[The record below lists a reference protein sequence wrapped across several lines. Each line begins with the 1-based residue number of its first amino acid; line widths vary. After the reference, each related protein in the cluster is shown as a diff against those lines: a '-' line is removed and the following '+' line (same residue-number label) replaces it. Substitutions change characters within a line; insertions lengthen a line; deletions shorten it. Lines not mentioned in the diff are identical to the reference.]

1 MERQIESTKIN
12 PVKRKGGKKL
22 ATYFVKLSNGH
33 KGQAA
38 DKCDYINRDG
48 KYKSETLRQELVA
61 QEDFN
66 LPSWA
71 PNAKAFFEAADRYE
85 RNNGI
90 TFKQFIIMLPCELSI
105 EENIKISRDIKNK
118 IIGNHKAGTW
128 AIHNKQAV
136 TANVQN
142 IHLHLMN
149 SERIQDTALK
159 EKSRELYFRRYN
171 PSEPEKGGY
180 QKDRKNDCRRKT
192 KNPEIDKIRAKIA
205 EAINAGYERNNLPI
219 RVSGTTLEA
228 QKEEAIATGDNDRA
242 EFFNRKP
249 VKTIS
254 TKQWK
259 KIQKIIED
267 DNIINRSQPVP
278 IIPSENNWPTFEK
291 LINSDLT
298 AAEVLLE
305 RVSLQIKKLKY
316 QFKLTQKATKA
327 ILKKAEK
334 YITAKEFS
342 TAVES
347 IAIKVQNKLTSN
359 SAYIN
364 LFNQIYANKQAQ
376 INMINN
382 FITRGRIKKYQ
393 KVKAKIKQAETQ
405 KSSLLHANR
414 LDDKTKDRIELSI
427 EAAQK
432 QLLKLQSEIKKINN
446 TPEAKKRYD
455 YIISRLEKSANTSRN
470 NALSKNKENKILKEI
485 YQETEKL
492 IRLSKLNSEQNLPK
506 EVIKEIAES
515 SSFDTTELRKK
526 IKELSSKTDEFFPI
540 KKEPEKIIQ
549 PKEKLNNLQKE
560 ENEYQK

>member
-1 MERQIESTKIN
+1 MERQIESTRIN
-12 PVKRKGGKKL
+12 PVKKKGGKKL
-22 ATYFVKLSNGH
+22 ATYFVKLSNGY

-71 PNAKAFFEAADRYE
+71 PDAKTFFEAADRYE
-85 RNNGI
+85 RNNGT

-105 EENIKISRDIKNK
+105 EENIKISQDIKDK
-118 IIGNHKAGTW
+118 IIGNNKAGTW

-149 SERIQDTALK
+149 SERIQNPALK
-159 EKSRELYFRRYN
+159 EKPRELYFRRYN
-171 PSEPEKGGY
+171 PNEPEKGGY
-180 QKDRKNDCRRKT
+180 QKDRKNRAPRKA
-192 KNPEIDKIRAKIA
+192 KNPEIDKIRAEIA

-228 QKEEAIATGDNDRA
+228 QKEEAIAAGDNDRA

-327 ILKKAEK
+327 ILKKAEE

-405 KSSLLHANR
+405 KSSLLNTNR

-455 YIISRLEKSANTSRN
+455 YIISRLEKSANTSRS

-485 YQETEKL
+485 YQENEKL

-515 SSFDTTELRKK
+515 SSFNTTELRKK

-540 KKEPEKIIQ
+540 KKEPEKITQ
-549 PKEKLNNLQKE
+549 PKEKPNNLQKE
-560 ENEYQK
+560 EPERW

>member
-1 MERQIESTKIN
+1 M
-12 PVKRKGGKKL
+12 
-22 ATYFVKLSNGH
+22 ATYFVKLSNGY

-38 DKCDYINRDG
+38 DKCDYITRNG
-48 KYKSETLRQELVA
+48 KYQSETLRQELVA
-61 QEDFN
+61 SESFN

-71 PNAKAFFEAADRYE
+71 PDGKTFFTAADKFE
-85 RNNGI
+85 RTNGT
-90 TFKQFIIMLPCELSI
+90 TFKQFIIMLPCELDND
-105 EENIKISRDIKNK
+105 ENIKIAQDIKDK
-118 IIGNHKAGTW
+118 IIGDNKAGIW
-128 AIHNKQAV
+128 AIHSKQAV

-149 SERIQDTALK
+149 SERIQDAALK
-159 EKSRELYFRRYN
+159 EKPPEQYFKRYN
-171 PSEPEKGGY
+171 PSNPEQGGY
-180 QKDRKNDCRRKT
+180 KKDRKNLCRKRA
-192 KNPEIDKIRAKIA
+192 KNPEIDKIRALIA
-205 EAINAGYERNNLPI
+205 DAINAGYERNNLPI

-228 QKEEAIATGDNDRA
+228 QKEEAIAAGDNDRA

-298 AAEVLLE
+298 AAEVLFE

-327 ILKKAEK
+327 ILKKAEE

-405 KSSLLHANR
+405 KSSLLNANR
-414 LDDKTKDRIELSI
+414 LDDKTKNRLELIMQASSNYM
-427 EAAQK
+427 QK
-432 QLLKLQSEIKKINN
+432 LADEIKEINQ
-446 TPEAKKRYD
+446 TLIAKKRYD
-455 YIISRLEKSANTSRN
+455 YITTRLKKSAVRARNQAIAKNNQNKDLKEILQELNKLIKLAKLNQDQKLPKELIKEITEKEYPDITRLKKIIKELDEKSAP
-470 NALSKNKENKILKEI
+470 
-485 YQETEKL
+485 Y
-492 IRLSKLNSEQNLPK
+492 
-506 EVIKEIAES
+506 
-515 SSFDTTELRKK
+515 
-526 IKELSSKTDEFFPI
+526 FPI
-540 KKEPEKIIQ
+540 KQEPAS
-549 PKEKLNNLQKE
+549 PKMQEPQSKGKGKVNDHQR
-560 ENEYQK
+560 

>member
-12 PVKRKGGKKL
+12 PVKKRGKKL
-22 ATYFVKLSNGH
+22 ATYFVKLSNGY

-71 PNAKAFFEAADRYE
+71 PDAKTFFEAADRYE
-85 RNNGI
+85 RNNGT

-105 EENIKISRDIKNK
+105 EENIKISQDIKDK

-149 SERIQDTALK
+149 SERIQNPALK
-159 EKSRELYFRRYN
+159 EKPRELYFRRYN
-171 PSEPEKGGY
+171 PNEPESGY
-180 QKDRKNDCRRKT
+180 QKDRKNRTPRKA

-228 QKEEAIATGDNDRA
+228 EKEEAIAAGDNDRA

-327 ILKKAEK
+327 ILKKAEE

-364 LFNQIYANKQAQ
+364 LFNQIYSNKQAQ

-382 FITRGRIKKYQ
+382 FITRGRTKKYQ

-405 KSSLLHANR
+405 KSSLLNANR
-414 LDDKTKDRIELSI
+414 LDDKTKKRLELIMQASSKYM
-427 EAAQK
+427 QK
-432 QLLKLQSEIKKINN
+432 LADEIKEINQ
-446 TPEAKKRYD
+446 TPAAKKRYQ
-455 YIISRLEKSANTSRN
+455 YVINRLKKSAVKARTKAIAKNNQNKDLKEILQELNKLIKLAKLNQDQKLPKEFIKEITEKEYPDITRLKKIVKELDEKSASYFPIKQKTVNP
-470 NALSKNKENKILKEI
+470 KI
-485 YQETEKL
+485 QEP
-492 IRLSKLNSEQNLPK
+492 Q
-506 EVIKEIAES
+506 IKEI
-515 SSFDTTELRKK
+515 
-526 IKELSSKTDEFFPI
+526 
-540 KKEPEKIIQ
+540 KKE
-549 PKEKLNNLQKE
+549 NN
-560 ENEYQK
+560 YQR

>member
-1 MERQIESTKIN
+1 MTFRQPILQSKEET
-12 PVKRKGGKKL
+12 PV
-22 ATYFVKLSNGH
+22 ATYFVKLSNGY

-38 DKCDYINRDG
+38 DKCDYITRNG
-48 KYKSETLRQELVA
+48 KYQSETLRQELVA
-61 QEDFN
+61 SESFN

-71 PNAKAFFEAADRYE
+71 PDGKTFFTAADKFE
-85 RNNGI
+85 RTNGT
-90 TFKQFIIMLPCELSI
+90 TFKQFIIMLPCELDND
-105 EENIKISRDIKNK
+105 ENIKIAQDIKDK
-118 IIGNHKAGTW
+118 IIGDNKAGIW
-128 AIHNKQAV
+128 AIHSKQAV

-149 SERIQDTALK
+149 SERIQDAALK
-159 EKSRELYFRRYN
+159 EKPPEQYFKRYN
-171 PSEPEKGGY
+171 PSNPEQGGY
-180 QKDRKNDCRRKT
+180 KKDRKNLCRKRA
-192 KNPEIDKIRAKIA
+192 KNPEIDKIRALIA
-205 EAINAGYERNNLPI
+205 DAINAGYERNNLPI

-228 QKEEAIATGDNDRA
+228 QKEEAIAAGDNDRA

-327 ILKKAEK
+327 ILKKAEE

-382 FITRGRIKKYQ
+382 FITRGRTKKYQ

-405 KSSLLHANR
+405 KSSLLNANR
-414 LDDKTKDRIELSI
+414 LDDKTKNRLELIMQASSNYM
-427 EAAQK
+427 QK
-432 QLLKLQSEIKKINN
+432 LADEIKEINQ
-446 TPEAKKRYD
+446 TLIAKKRYD
-455 YIISRLEKSANTSRN
+455 YITTRLKKSAVRARNQAIAKNNQNKDLKEILQELNKLIKLAKLNQDQKLPKELIKEITEKEYPDITRLKKIIKELDEKSAP
-470 NALSKNKENKILKEI
+470 
-485 YQETEKL
+485 Y
-492 IRLSKLNSEQNLPK
+492 
-506 EVIKEIAES
+506 
-515 SSFDTTELRKK
+515 
-526 IKELSSKTDEFFPI
+526 FPI
-540 KKEPEKIIQ
+540 KQEPAS
-549 PKEKLNNLQKE
+549 PKMQEPQSKGKGKVNDHQR
-560 ENEYQK
+560 

>member
-1 MERQIESTKIN
+1 M
-12 PVKRKGGKKL
+12 
-22 ATYFVKLSNGH
+22 ATYFVKLSNGY

-38 DKCDYINRDG
+38 DKCDYITRNG
-48 KYKSETLRQELVA
+48 KYQSETLRQELVA
-61 QEDFN
+61 SESFN
-66 LPSWA
+66 LPNWA
-71 PNAKAFFEAADRYE
+71 PDGKTFFRAADKFE
-85 RNNGI
+85 RNNGT
-90 TFKQFIIMLPCELSI
+90 TFKQFIIMLPCELDDD
-105 EENIKISRDIKNK
+105 ENIKIAQDIKDK
-118 IIGNHKAGTW
+118 IIGDNKAGIW
-128 AIHNKQAV
+128 AIHSKQAV

-142 IHLHLMN
+142 VHLHLMN
-149 SERIQDTALK
+149 SERIQDATLK
-159 EKSRELYFRRYN
+159 EKPPEQYFKRYN
-171 PSEPEKGGY
+171 PSNPELGGY
-180 QKDRKNDCRRKT
+180 KKDRKNLCCKRA
-192 KNPEIDKIRAKIA
+192 KNPEIDKIRALIA
-205 EAINAGYERNNLPI
+205 DAINAGYERNNLPI

-228 QKEEAIATGDNDRA
+228 QKEEAIAAGDNDRA

-305 RVSLQIKKLKY
+305 RISLQIKKLKY

-327 ILKKAEK
+327 ILKKAEE

-393 KVKAKIKQAETQ
+393 KVKAKIKQAEIQ
-405 KSSLLHANR
+405 KSSLLNANR
-414 LDDKTKDRIELSI
+414 LDDKTKNRIELNI

-455 YIISRLEKSANTSRN
+455 YIISRLKKSANTSRN
-470 NALSKNKENKILKEI
+470 NALSKNKKNKILKEI
-485 YQETEKL
+485 LQELNKL
-492 IRLSKLNSEQNLPK
+492 IRLAKLNQDQKLPK
-506 EVIKEIAES
+506 ELIKEITKKQYS
-515 SSFDTTELRKK
+515 NTTELKRT
-526 IKELSSKTDEFFPI
+526 IKELDEKSAPYFPVKQEPASLKMQEPQSKL
-540 KKEPEKIIQ
+540 
-549 PKEKLNNLQKE
+549 KEKVND
-560 ENEYQK
+560 YQR

>member
-1 MERQIESTKIN
+1 M
-12 PVKRKGGKKL
+12 

-105 EENIKISRDIKNK
+105 EENIKISKDIKDK
-118 IIGNHKAGTW
+118 IIGNYKAGTW

-149 SERIQDTALK
+149 SERILDTALK

-171 PSEPEKGGY
+171 PAEPEKGGY

-228 QKEEAIATGDNDRA
+228 QKEEAIAAGDNDRA

-327 ILKKAEK
+327 ILKKAEE

-405 KSSLLHANR
+405 KSSLLNANR
-414 LDDKTKDRIELSI
+414 LDDKTKNRIELSI

-485 YQETEKL
+485 LQELNKL
-492 IRLSKLNSEQNLPK
+492 IRLAKLNQDQKLPK
-506 EVIKEIAES
+506 ELIKEI
-515 SSFDTTELRKK
+515 TEKEYPDMMRLKK
-526 IKELSSKTDEFFPI
+526 TIKELDEKTASYFPI
-540 KKEPEKIIQ
+540 KQKTMNPKIQEPQNKEIK
-549 PKEKLNNLQKE
+549 KENN
-560 ENEYQK
+560 YQR